1 MVEAELKNMIRSF
14 INEVDREPPGAP
26 AAGAGSAAGPAAG
39 GPPPA
44 PAPGASRGEGTP
56 PAADRGG
63 KSSQKKGGSAQTS
76 SPVGDLLALL
86 DLLAGKNV
94 MRLTGSAKRENILKG
109 GAYGSTAQNALG
121 ALIAARQDVKQ
132 AFTDARKGDTKTLI
146 GAALKDIKAAPD
158 DLTKWKGAKV
168 GDVTFEGTPAG
179 LAQFLKFVVIV
190 TSDNVEDGVSNV
202 GLTVPSKEATELAD
216 PALKAARIVGA
227 LTPYRFLTFTS
238 PTDKFLS
245 GSTITITPGNV
256 DSSPELGAA
265 PAAPQGAITITFPA
279 SDSPKTVSMSVAK
292 DADSSGT
299 VKGENADKLVQA
311 GLQGGASFV
320 LKMGDQTYTT
330 SLEVFRPGASIQ
342 FAAPRPAARPGPAA
356 EESGGSKFS
365 DFAGDQGGRT
375 VPGKTQSGTATFDMM
390 NIFVT
395 DDGKLS
401 STMVPVKMTK
411 TAGNRDSFKIEVTA
425 PAPAANRV
433 ILVPV
438 SLPAPV
444 REAKHWVSTVLA
456 GQAAPAASGPAVALM
471 PITELTFNF
480 DSNYLTYGTLP
491 KITTI
496 DYVPYD
502 TPFNIAPV
510 EGKTFNVQTSGQLL
524 NRDGVTADTLLTAV
538 RRYLEDDG
546 NPNGGAILN
555 TSPIKRQMNRFPKKV
570 SRG

>member
-1 MVEAELKNMIRSF
+1 MQL
-14 INEVDREPPGAP
+14 
-26 AAGAGSAAGPAAG
+26 
-39 GPPPA
+39 
-44 PAPGASRGEGTP
+44 
-56 PAADRGG
+56 
-63 KSSQKKGGSAQTS
+63 KGGA
-76 SPVGDLLALL
+76 
-86 DLLAGKNV
+86 
-94 MRLTGSAKRENILKG
+94 RRENILKG
-109 GAYGSTAQNALG
+109 GAYGPTAQNALG
-121 ALIAARQDVKQ
+121 ALIAASQDVKQ
-132 AFTDARKGDTKTLI
+132 AFTDGRKEATKTLI
-146 GAALKDIKAAPD
+146 DTALSGIKVTPADLNKWTGAQ
-158 DLTKWKGAKV
+158 V
-168 GDVTFEGTPAG
+168 GDVTFEKTPTG

-190 TSDNVEDGVSNV
+190 TSENADTGVTNV
-202 GLTVPSKEATELAD
+202 GLAAPDKNATELAD

-227 LTPYRFLTFTS
+227 LTPYKFLTFTS

-256 DSSPELGAA
+256 DSAPELGAA
-265 PAAPQGAITITFPA
+265 PAVPQGAITITFPA
-279 SDSPKTVSMSVAK
+279 NDSPKTVSMSVAK
-292 DADSSGT
+292 DTDSSGT

-311 GLQGGASFV
+311 GLRGGASFV
-320 LKMGDQTYTT
+320 LKMGEQTYTA
-330 SLEVFRPGASIQ
+330 SLEGFSPGASIQ
-342 FAAPRPAARPGPAA
+342 FAAPRPAADAGPAA

-375 VPGKTQSGTATFDMM
+375 VPGKTQSGSATFDMR
-390 NIFVT
+390 NIFVAT
-395 DDGKLS
+395 GGDLS
-401 STMVPVKMTK
+401 YTMVPVKMTK
-411 TAGNRDSFKIEVTA
+411 TAGSRDSFKIEVTA

-438 SLPAPV
+438 ILPAPV

-456 GQAAPAASGPAVALM
+456 APASPAVAGPAVALM

-502 TPFNIAPV
+502 TPFEIAPV
-510 EGKTFNVQTSGQLL
+510 GDKTFNVQTSGQLL